1 MDNENVVYTDN
12 GILSRK
18 KEEITA
24 ICHYIDE
31 PGGHD
36 ANWNKPIPGG
46 EKKNNT
52 CDSTYMKYLK

>member
-12 GILSRK
+12 GISSLK

-46 EKKNNT
+46 KK
-52 CDSTYMKYLK
+52 K